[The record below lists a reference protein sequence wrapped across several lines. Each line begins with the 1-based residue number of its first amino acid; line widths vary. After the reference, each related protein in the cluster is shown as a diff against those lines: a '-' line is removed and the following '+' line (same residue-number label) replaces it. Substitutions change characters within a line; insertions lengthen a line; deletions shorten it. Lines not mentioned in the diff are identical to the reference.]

1 MDLAASP
8 HYVGTRMQF
17 LLLLSALLSAVT
29 GAFAGPRAADAPVN
43 QVEAQQEAAL
53 VAPLLAE
60 NAAAARVA
68 VQPIRRNASPRLP
81 ALIEAPAP
89 SAPLTSVRWL
99 E

>member
-1 MDLAASP
+1 MDLTGSP
-8 HYVGTRMQF
+8 RYVGTRMQF

-60 NAAAARVA
+60 NAAAARA
-68 VQPIRRNASPRLP
+68 PVQPIRRSASPRLP

>member
-1 MDLAASP
+1 
-8 HYVGTRMQF
+8 MQF

-29 GAFAGPRAADAPVN
+29 GALAGPRAEAQPS
-43 QVEAQQEAAL
+43 QIEAQQQPPR
-53 VAPLLAE
+53 VAPLRAKKI
-60 NAAAARVA
+60 A
-68 VQPIRRNASPRLP
+68 VVQVRLRPNRGSPSPKLP